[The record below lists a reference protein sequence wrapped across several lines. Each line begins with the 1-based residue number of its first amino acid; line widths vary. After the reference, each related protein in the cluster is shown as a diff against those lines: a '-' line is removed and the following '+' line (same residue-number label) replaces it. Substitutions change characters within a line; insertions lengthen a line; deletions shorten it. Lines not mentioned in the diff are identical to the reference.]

1 MPRKNYY
8 WNNKEVRVFL
18 GILIFFQG
26 PKSLTIKFDLSLME
40 QPNDE
45 MSLELRLSHSFK
57 HQISVKVLS
66 YFWFLKRRC
75 CGFIHLPFPTFG
87 KLESFWFLFQNF
99 GKNFSKNWKNS
110 FQKIGEQFWKPS
122 NFSKFVKGRWMKPVS
137 LNLFLTLSLGRIIVT
152 ISKTSSPFSIFLDV
166 LCWEEMLIV

>member
-1 MPRKNYY
+1 
-8 WNNKEVRVFL
+8 
-18 GILIFFQG
+18 
-26 PKSLTIKFDLSLME
+26 ME

-87 KLESFWFLFQNF
+87 KLESFRFLFQNF
-99 GKNFSKNWKNS
+99 GKTLFQKLEKLFSKNWRTILET
-110 FQKIGEQFWKPS
+110 FQ
-122 NFSKFVKGRWMKPVS
+122 FSKNCKRQMNEACVPKF
-137 LNLFLTLSLGRIIVT
+137 I
-152 ISKTSSPFSIFLDV
+152 LDA
-166 LCWEEMLIV
+166 